1 MWPYPC
7 ERWPGEGGPHNARL
21 IQSRRS
27 NFTPN
32 VIYLWRRYLYLFL
45 LRYYYYC
52 GHVVALMINLSSGG
66 RLMVDGIRAWRTH
79 MPYAIHR
86 ATATLPEPQP
96 HQMAFTV
103 IQIETASVCRRV
115 FRAICLS
122 CVIASFLSH
131 MNSYGFGYNDAFSLF
146 TSSSTRWWYTV
157 YANTVRRQ
165 WTNKLAAML
174 AMLPAAVH
182 KFSFFILPFH
192 PLFPNSSFKFIIKM
206 IVISIPFDD
215 WLWLVNGDAGWR

>member
-1 MWPYPC
+1 MRRNSRISSVPQRHQRKTRAQTHAHRIVWYLCAICSHSMDSLRSMWPYPC

-27 NFTPN
+27 NFIPN

-146 TSSSTRWWYTV
+146 TSSSTRWWYSLREYGATPM
-157 YANTVRRQ
+157 NE
-165 WTNKLAAML
+165 
-174 AMLPAAVH
+174 
-182 KFSFFILPFH
+182 
-192 PLFPNSSFKFIIKM
+192 
-206 IVISIPFDD
+206 
-215 WLWLVNGDAGWR
+215 